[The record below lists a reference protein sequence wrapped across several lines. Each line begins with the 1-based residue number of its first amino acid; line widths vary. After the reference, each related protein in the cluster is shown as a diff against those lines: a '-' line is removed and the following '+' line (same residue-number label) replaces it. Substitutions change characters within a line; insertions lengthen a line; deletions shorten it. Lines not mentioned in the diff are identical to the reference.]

1 MNENGTMMSSLG
13 GPEEVVLK
21 IDIESALRLKNPANE
36 NEHPSAFVQL
46 NLPFSGCQPQRI

>member
-1 MNENGTMMSSLG
+1 MMSSLG